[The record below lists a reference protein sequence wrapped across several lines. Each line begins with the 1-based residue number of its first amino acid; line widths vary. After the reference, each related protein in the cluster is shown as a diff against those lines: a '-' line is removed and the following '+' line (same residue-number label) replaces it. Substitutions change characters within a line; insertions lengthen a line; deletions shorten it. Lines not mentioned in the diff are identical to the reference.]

1 MPFTRVHFDEELTEL
16 RAKLLRMGTATEE
29 MVRDAVV
36 ALVRPDLKL
45 AATILPRDDAVDEM
59 DADIEAHCLRLLAL
73 QQPLASDLR
82 FIGSA
87 LKVITDIERIGDHAV
102 DIAKVARRMNDEAI
116 FYKPLVDIPR
126 LGAMAGAM
134 LHDALEAFVH
144 RDLERVNQV
153 IRGDDG
159 VDNLYR
165 QMRADLRGVMQQD
178 SASVV
183 QASHLLF
190 VAHYL
195 ERICDHCTNI
205 AERVAFME
213 TGRVLRTAHHGSDP
227 ITPRPGDDGS
237 APASARPTLRLSDA
251 A

>member
-1 MPFTRVHFDEELTEL
+1 MAFTRVHFDEELNGL

-29 MVRDAVV
+29 MVRDAVQ

-45 AATILPRDDAVDEM
+45 AASILPRDDEVDVM
-59 DADIEAHCLRLLAL
+59 DQQIEAECLRLLAL
-73 QQPLASDLR
+73 QQPMAYDLR
-82 FIGSA
+82 FIGST

-102 DIAKVARRMNDEAI
+102 DIAKVARRMSDDAVL
-116 FYKPLVDIPR
+116 YKPLVDIPR
-126 LGAMAGAM
+126 LGQMAGAM

-144 RDLERVNQV
+144 RDLDRVDRV
-153 IRGDDG
+153 IADDDA

-165 QMRADLRGVMQQD
+165 TMRTDLRDTMQRD
-178 SASVV
+178 LSLVV
-183 QASHLLF
+183 HASHLLF

-213 TGRVLRTAHHGSDP
+213 TGRVLRPHH
-227 ITPRPGDDGS
+227 
-237 APASARPTLRLSDA
+237 AFPASAPSTA
-251 A
+251 

>member
-1 MPFTRVHFDEELTEL
+1 MAFTRVHFDEELNGL

-29 MVRDAVV
+29 MVRDAVQ

-45 AATILPRDDAVDEM
+45 AASILPRDDEVDVM
-59 DADIEAHCLRLLAL
+59 DQQIEAECLRLLAL
-73 QQPLASDLR
+73 QQPMASDLR
-82 FIGSA
+82 FIGST

-102 DIAKVARRMNDEAI
+102 DIAKVARRMSDDAI
-116 FYKPLVDIPR
+116 LYKPLVDVPR
-126 LGAMAGAM
+126 LGEMTGAM

-144 RDLERVNQV
+144 RDLDRVNQV
-153 IRGDDG
+153 IADDDA

-165 QMRADLRGVMQQD
+165 TMRTDLRDTMQRD
-178 SASVV
+178 PSLVV
-183 QASHLLF
+183 HASHLLF

-213 TGRVLRTAHHGSDP
+213 TGRVLRPHHVSPAGAPSTA
-227 ITPRPGDDGS
+227 
-237 APASARPTLRLSDA
+237 
-251 A
+251 

>member
-1 MPFTRVHFDEELTEL
+1 MLALRHRFDEELL
-16 RAKLLRMGTATEE
+16 DVRARLLRMGVAAEE
-29 MVRDAVV
+29 MVHDAVV

-45 AATILPRDDAVDEM
+45 AASILPRDDAVDQM
-59 DADIEAHCLRLLAL
+59 DADIEAQCLRLLAL
-73 QQPLASDLR
+73 QQPIASDLR
-82 FIGSA
+82 FIGST

-102 DIAKVARRMNDEAI
+102 DIAKIARRMNDEAV

-126 LGAMAGAM
+126 LGDMAGAM

-144 RDLERVNQV
+144 HDMVRVDKV
-153 IRGDDG
+153 ISGDDA

-165 QMRADLRGVMQQD
+165 SMRNDLRQTMQRD
-178 SASVV
+178 PSSVV

-213 TGRVLRTAHHGSDP
+213 TGR
-227 ITPRPGDDGS
+227 TPRPARET
-237 APASARPTLRLSDA
+237 APPVPRRSDMP
-251 A
+251 

>member
-1 MPFTRVHFDEELTEL
+1 MLALRHRFDEELL
-16 RAKLLRMGTATEE
+16 DVRARLLRMGTATEE
-29 MVRDAVV
+29 MVRDAVA

-45 AATILPRDDAVDEM
+45 AASILPRDDAVDQM
-59 DADIEAHCLRLLAL
+59 DADIEAQCLRLLAL

-82 FIGSA
+82 FIGST

-102 DIAKVARRMNDEAI
+102 DIAKIARRMNDEAL

-126 LGAMAGAM
+126 LGEMTGAM

-144 RDLERVNQV
+144 HDMDRVDKV
-153 IRGDDG
+153 ITGDDA
-159 VDNLYR
+159 VDDLYR
-165 QMRADLRGVMQQD
+165 SMRTDLRETMQRD
-178 SASVV
+178 PSSVV

-213 TGRVLRTAHHGSDP
+213 TGRVLRAHG
-227 ITPRPGDDGS
+227 GN
-237 APASARPTLRLSDA
+237 A
-251 A
+251 